1 MRLSTFTAPTMTEAM
16 SLVRARLGEDAIIV
30 STEEDE
36 DGNARVTAAVER
48 PERPLPA
55 AGPDVV
61 DVLNEALSSHGLSP
75 VLVEKILC
83 TALTFHTDDPLL
95 ALAGALTALLRF
107 TPVEAAPRR
116 PLLLIGPPGAGKT
129 LALAKLAA
137 RAVLAGTTPRLV
149 TADTVRAG
157 AAEQLEAFAR
167 VLKLAVHRATTAAR
181 LGPLVAASKTSD
193 LLLIDSAGINPYNAA
208 DRRELAAIIAASG
221 AEPVLVLPA
230 GGDAFDTLETARIFR
245 DLGAERLI
253 VTRLDMTQRLGSVM
267 GAAEALR
274 LAFSEASATADVA
287 NGLTPCN
294 AVVLARLLLPH
305 PAETLRRANTR
316 KASP

>member
-75 VLVEKILC
+75 VLIEKILC

-107 TPVEAAPRR
+107 TPVESAPRR

-129 LALAKLAA
+129 LALA
-137 RAVLAGTTPRLV
+137 
-149 TADTVRAG
+149 
-157 AAEQLEAFAR
+157 
-167 VLKLAVHRATTAAR
+167 
-181 LGPLVAASKTSD
+181 
-193 LLLIDSAGINPYNAA
+193 
-208 DRRELAAIIAASG
+208 
-221 AEPVLVLPA
+221 
-230 GGDAFDTLETARIFR
+230 
-245 DLGAERLI
+245 
-253 VTRLDMTQRLGSVM
+253 
-267 GAAEALR
+267 
-274 LAFSEASATADVA
+274 
-287 NGLTPCN
+287 
-294 AVVLARLLLPH
+294 
-305 PAETLRRANTR
+305 
-316 KASP
+316 

>member
-16 SLVRARLGEDAIIV
+16 SLVRARLGDDAIIV

-48 PERPLPA
+48 LERPLPT

-61 DVLNEALSSHGLSP
+61 DILNEALSSHGLSP
-75 VLVEKILC
+75 VLIEKILC

-107 TPVEAAPRR
+107 TPVESAPRR

-129 LALAKLAA
+129 LTLAKLAA

-193 LLLIDSAGINPYNAA
+193 LLLIDTAGINPYNAA
-208 DRRELAAIIAASG
+208 DRRELAAIIAASR

-230 GGDAFDTLETARIFR
+230 GGDAVDTLETARIFR

-294 AVVLARLLLPH
+294 AVVLARLLLPQ
-305 PAETLRRANTR
+305 PAEALRRANTR